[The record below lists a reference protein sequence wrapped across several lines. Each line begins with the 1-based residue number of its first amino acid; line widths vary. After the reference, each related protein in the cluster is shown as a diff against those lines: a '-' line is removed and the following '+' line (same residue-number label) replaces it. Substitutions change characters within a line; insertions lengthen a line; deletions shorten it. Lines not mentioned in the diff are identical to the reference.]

1 MCEIDIRRET
11 ENERLIRTA
20 QFNFIPAAEHGLGNQ
35 VTRCLEAMSAH
46 MFAALWSSP
55 SLKVCPPLSVPLALC
70 HLF

>member
-20 QFNFIPAAEHGLGNQ
+20 QFNFIPAAEHGLRNQ

-46 MFAALWSSP
+46 MFAALG
-55 SLKVCPPLSVPLALC
+55 LA
-70 HLF
+70 HR